1 MYTGE
6 IQAVWSDIRP
16 GEHGKTRQ
24 KMSLTEGQEE
34 LQKVGVYL
42 VEGYVAE
49 VDPGGLRPE
58 WRGWRYSE
66 VGTSARYVNT
76 SPGNTAT
83 RGLDTVS
90 SGGSPTEEPQYTSID
105 ISSKRPRPECVIIP
119 TGEKDHVV
127 DEDDSVVSDDMS
139 DMGEKCDLRAATM
152 PGISFSEGVRYS
164 RTCCRKGT

>member
-66 VGTSARYVNT
+66 VGT
-76 SPGNTAT
+76 
-83 RGLDTVS
+83 
-90 SGGSPTEEPQYTSID
+90 
-105 ISSKRPRPECVIIP
+105 
-119 TGEKDHVV
+119 
-127 DEDDSVVSDDMS
+127 
-139 DMGEKCDLRAATM
+139 
-152 PGISFSEGVRYS
+152 
-164 RTCCRKGT
+164 